1 MVYLLASAA
10 IVMLDEERLLSL
22 LLLLPTMILSVLT
35 NPELNR
41 VFLEEYKNA
50 ALLEDDDDDEQ
61 EEEEEEKKV
70 RESCAARVKEFN
82 EEASISSK
90 R

>member
-1 MVYLLASAA
+1 
-10 IVMLDEERLLSL
+10 
-22 LLLLPTMILSVLT
+22 MILSVLT

-61 EEEEEEKKV
+61 EEKEV

-82 EEASISSK
+82 GEASISSK

>member
-1 MVYLLASAA
+1 
-10 IVMLDEERLLSL
+10 MLDVESLLSL

-50 ALLEDDDDDEQ
+50 ALLEDDDDE
-61 EEEEEEKKV
+61 EEEEEEKEV
-70 RESCAARVKEFN
+70 RESCAARMKELN

>member
-10 IVMLDEERLLSL
+10 IVMLDVESFLSL

-61 EEEEEEKKV
+61 EEEEEKV

>member
-10 IVMLDEERLLSL
+10 IVMLDVESFLSL

-61 EEEEEEKKV
+61 EEEKKEV

>member
-10 IVMLDEERLLSL
+10 IVMLDVESFLSL

-61 EEEEEEKKV
+61 EEEEKEV

-82 EEASISSK
+82 EEASMSSK

>member
-10 IVMLDEERLLSL
+10 IVMLEVESFLSL

-61 EEEEEEKKV
+61 EEEEKEV

>member
-10 IVMLDEERLLSL
+10 IVMLEVESFLSL
-22 LLLLPTMILSVLT
+22 LLLLPTMILSELT

-61 EEEEEEKKV
+61 EEEEKEV

-82 EEASISSK
+82 EEASMSSK

>member
-10 IVMLDEERLLSL
+10 IVMLEVESFLSL

-61 EEEEEEKKV
+61 EEEKKEV

>member
-1 MVYLLASAA
+1 
-10 IVMLDEERLLSL
+10 
-22 LLLLPTMILSVLT
+22 MILSVLT

-61 EEEEEEKKV
+61 EEEEKEV

>member
-10 IVMLDEERLLSL
+10 IVMLDVESFLSL

-61 EEEEEEKKV
+61 DEDEKEV

-82 EEASISSK
+82 GEASISSK

>member
-10 IVMLDEERLLSL
+10 IVMLDVESLLSL

-61 EEEEEEKKV
+61 EEEEKEV

>member
-10 IVMLDEERLLSL
+10 KVMLDVESFLSL

-61 EEEEEEKKV
+61 EEEEKEV

>member
-10 IVMLDEERLLSL
+10 IVMLDVESFLSLPL
-22 LLLLPTMILSVLT
+22 LLLTMILSVLT

-61 EEEEEEKKV
+61 EEEEKEV

-82 EEASISSK
+82 EEASMSSK

>member
-10 IVMLDEERLLSL
+10 IVMLEVESFLSL

-61 EEEEEEKKV
+61 EEEEKEV

-82 EEASISSK
+82 EEASMSSK

>member
-10 IVMLDEERLLSL
+10 IVMLDVESFLSL

-61 EEEEEEKKV
+61 EEEEKEV